1 MGGRKKDKRVGFL
14 LESTTRIVKLCFNK
28 AFTQLDVDITPEQ
41 WVVLDTLMDRGP
53 LSQVDI
59 SGIIFKD
66 APTVSRLIDQLER
79 KGFLNRLPSETDR
92 RATVIK
98 ITTEGKN
105 LVDHCLKEVRQ
116 LRELTWKN
124 LSEED
129 YNHFT
134 RIINQVFNN
143 MQSY

>member
-1 MGGRKKDKRVGFL
+1 MRGRKKDKRVGFL

-28 AFTQLDVDITPEQ
+28 AFNQLDVDITPEQ
-41 WVVLDTLMDRGP
+41 WVVLDTLMERGP

-59 SGIIFKD
+59 SEIIFKD

-92 RATVIK
+92 RATIIR
-98 ITTEGKN
+98 ITKEGKN
-105 LVDHCLKEVRQ
+105 LVDHCINEVRQ
-116 LRELTWKN
+116 LRELTWKD

-129 YNHFT
+129 YLHFT

>member
-105 LVDHCLKEVRQ
+105 LVDHCLKEVKQ

>member
-28 AFTQLDVDITPEQ
+28 AFSQLGVDITPEQ
-41 WVVLDTLMDRGP
+41 WVVLDTLMDRGT

-79 KGFLNRLPSETDR
+79 KGFLNRLPSESDR
-92 RATVIK
+92 RATVIS

-105 LVDHCLKEVRQ
+105 LVDHCINEVRQ
-116 LRELTWKN
+116 LRELTWKD

-129 YNHFT
+129 YHHFT